1 MKCTS
6 ANLHLCTTHPERDNE
21 VVHPDDHESPQ
32 GQLRERKRIETR
44 QRLADAALDLVLREG
59 LDAVTVEQIS
69 DRAGVSRRTFFNYF
83 DSKDDA
89 LLVTSGFELTEEM
102 LAQHAVR
109 YADAPVIECVVGL
122 LFTVSSHVIRDS
134 AGSRQR
140 GMIITRYPQLVEKQK
155 AFMARGA
162 AEIMAALDRILEAH
176 PDGQGFSTTDGST
189 QTLLGLCH
197 GALQFTT
204 AAAIAGEPVD
214 DLETLERQCV
224 DLVRS
229 TIARLR

>member
-1 MKCTS
+1 M
-6 ANLHLCTTHPERDNE
+6 
-21 VVHPDDHESPQ
+21 HPDDHESPQ
-32 GQLRERKRIETR
+32 GHLRERKRIETR
-44 QRLADAALDLVLREG
+44 QRLADAALDLVLRDG

-109 YADAPVIECVVGL
+109 YADTPVIECVVGL
-122 LFTVSSHVIRDS
+122 MFVVSSHVIRDS
-134 AGSRQR
+134 SASMQR
-140 GMIITRYPQLVEKQK
+140 GMIISRYPHLVQKQQ
-155 AFMARGA
+155 ALMARGA
-162 AEIMAALDRILEAH
+162 AEIMAAVDRILEGH
-176 PDGQGFSTTDGST
+176 PDGQGFSTRNGST

-204 AAAIAGEPVD
+204 AAAIAGEPVE
-214 DLETLERQCV
+214 DLDALEQQCV

-229 TIARLR
+229 TVARLR